1 MFRFFFSKG
10 DGNLKD
16 SVLNKEKVNHLSTNV
31 SCYLDK
37 DQKTEK
43 TKLKRKIL
51 GNSKRW
57 NEKENRKYRRIN
69 DERVKKVI
77 EIKNMKKKMNKWR

>member
-31 SCYLDK
+31 SCCLDK

-43 TKLKRKIL
+43 TKIKRKIL
-51 GNSKRW
+51 GIAKGGMRKKT
-57 NEKENRKYRRIN
+57 EKIQKNR
-69 DERVKKVI
+69 
-77 EIKNMKKKMNKWR
+77 